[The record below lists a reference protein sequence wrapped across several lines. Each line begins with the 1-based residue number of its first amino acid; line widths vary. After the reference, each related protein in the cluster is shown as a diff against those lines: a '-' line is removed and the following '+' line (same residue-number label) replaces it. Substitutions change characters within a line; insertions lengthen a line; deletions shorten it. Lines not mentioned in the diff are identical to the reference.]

1 MAPQRVVFD
10 TGATLGLTKE
20 TAQHAGLVGL
30 ATSHTFAAGQQLT
43 LTHGVAD
50 SIRIGQVELRNVP
63 LTWPDQIWFPEL
75 PDGTL
80 PAGVVGTDIFY
91 RFLATLDYAGR
102 SLVLR
107 RKTRLS
113 CGASGRRPAGPA
125 PRSCHSGWRPTIS
138 PAPSGASTTTGRG
151 SCSLIRALSA
161 WVSSPLSGSPE
172 SPASSWAI
180 RARAAFTRRSP
191 RRSVS
196 ATRLAATCPGWS
208 VRIPA
213 HQANVRFRPDLFAF
227 EVIGAFAHDF
237 YKPFAVT
244 FDFVDMN
251 LYITEALMS
260 GSTAWLP
267 GHRGGRCVVRCAAV
281 G

>member
-1 MAPQRVVFD
+1 LGETERAWAVTYASISGTPYDVHGADSTTVPFPALDPLPHFELSVNGMAPQRVVFD

-91 RFLATLDYAGR
+91 
-102 SLVLR
+102 
-107 RKTRLS
+107 
-113 CGASGRRPAGPA
+113 
-125 PRSCHSGWRPTIS
+125 
-138 PAPSGASTTTGRG
+138 
-151 SCSLIRALSA
+151 
-161 WVSSPLSGSPE
+161 
-172 SPASSWAI
+172 
-180 RARAAFTRRSP
+180 
-191 RRSVS
+191 
-196 ATRLAATCPGWS
+196 
-208 VRIPA
+208 
-213 HQANVRFRPDLFAF
+213 FRPDLFAF